1 VLKRTFFSLLILT
14 VSALF
19 FSAKIQAGVEI
30 DVTVSGTVP
39 NATVTFS
46 GFAPPSSAITIK
58 EGVTTVGTTVTN
70 ASGSFSKVVI
80 STPGSHD
87 FSLTLIDTAGRSTP
101 ATSVSGVVVVNQSNT
116 PVASIH
122 MPPTIAL
129 SKSTIV
135 TGDSTLIYGQG
146 APSSTVRVY
155 LNGSQKFSGTIAGS
169 GSWQFTLSSGYN
181 IGSNTIYAKLT
192 RVALSNSVNSFTKT
206 LTVDDC
212 ARSDL
217 NCDGYVNLTDFS
229 ILLYY
234 WNTTNANAD
243 INEDGIVSLI
253 DFSIMM
259 FDWTG

>member
-1 VLKRTFFSLLILT
+1 MLKRTVFSLLIVT
-14 VSALF
+14 VSVLF
-19 FSAKIQAGVEI
+19 FSVKIQAA

-46 GFAPPSSAITIK
+46 GFAPPSSTITIK
-58 EGVTTVGTTVTN
+58 EGVTTIGTTVTN

-87 FSLTLIDTAGRSTP
+87 FSLTLTDTSGRTTP
-101 ATSVSGVVVVNQSNT
+101 ATTFSGVVVVNQADT
-116 PVASIH
+116 PITNIH

-129 SKSTIV
+129 SKSTIL
-135 TGDSTLIYGQG
+135 TGESTLVYGQG

-155 LNGSQKFSGTIAGS
+155 LNGSQKFSGTIGGS

-181 IGSNTIYAKLT
+181 TGSNTIYAKLT
-192 RVALSNSVNSFTKT
+192 RSGLTDSVNSFTKT
-206 LTVDDC
+206 LTVGAC

-217 NCDGYVNLTDFS
+217 NCDGFVNLTDFS

-234 WNTTNANAD
+234 WDTTNTKAD
-243 INEDGIVSLI
+243 INDDGIVSLI